1 MRGFSL
7 LALFLAAVA
16 AAQTTAAADDSAEL
30 LKLRAEIT
38 ELIGP
43 ARCMNLVQCRIAGIG
58 VNACGGPDG
67 YVVYSW
73 MSTDKAA
80 LETKIA
86 EYNFL
91 QEDLEK
97 NRRSAGACVTP
108 PEPVAACVNGRC
120 ILSGTRMN
128 HAPG

>member
-1 MRGFSL
+1 MRGFFL
-7 LALFLAAVA
+7 LASMAALNWLPVATAGESSPELA
-16 AAQTTAAADDSAEL
+16 
-30 LKLRAEIT
+30 KLRREIAD
-38 ELIGP
+38 LVGP
-43 ARCMNLVQCRIAGIG
+43 ARCMNLVQCRIAGVG
-58 VNACGGPDG
+58 FNACGGPAE

-91 QEDLEK
+91 QEDLQK
-97 NRRSAGACVTP
+97 KHQAAGTCVIP

-120 ILSGTRMN
+120 VLSVPR
-128 HAPG
+128 